1 VTLVCATTT
10 SIGNGNEPRPASVF
24 ARSVREAAGNEAA
37 GNEAAGNEA
46 SRSGPNKPMVPTAT
60 DRLGDHATGSL
71 RRHIGQPLGR
81 SGDGQAQRATSS
93 AATTADDNG
102 QRLRAT

>member
-1 VTLVCATTT
+1 MTLDCATTT
-10 SIGNGNEPRPASVF
+10 NIGNGNEPRPASVF
-24 ARSVREAAGNEAA
+24 TRSVCEAA

-60 DRLGDHATGSL
+60 DRLDGHATGSL

-81 SGDGQAQRATSS
+81 SGDGQAQRATNSV
-93 AATTADDNG
+93 ATTGDDNG
-102 QRLRAT
+102 QRLRAA

>member
-1 VTLVCATTT
+1 MTLDRATTT
-10 SIGNGNEPRPASVF
+10 SIGNSNELRPASVF

-37 GNEAAGNEA
+37 DNET

-60 DRLGDHATGSL
+60 TQLDCRATGSL

-93 AATTADDNG
+93 AATTGDDYG